1 MLADVSRQFVV
12 LIVFEGLLVC
22 MIIQRGTLNRE
33 LA

>member
-12 LIVFEGLLVC
+12 LLVFKGSQVC